1 MTLITGNTYPVRKQ
15 LKAMGGIW
23 NKAKQGGLVPDS
35 AADAADAAAR
45 LVGCAA
51 TNYREPA
58 GFVPDWS
65 DTAYE
70 DQCAAACGFG
80 L

>member
-1 MTLITGNTYPVRKQ
+1 MQLITGNTYPVRKQ
-15 LKAMGGIW
+15 LKALGGIW
-23 NKAKQGGLVPDS
+23 NKAKQGWLVPDH
-35 AADAADAAAR
+35 AADAAAR

-51 TNYREPA
+51 TSYREPA

-70 DQCAAACGFG
+70 DQCAAACGYG